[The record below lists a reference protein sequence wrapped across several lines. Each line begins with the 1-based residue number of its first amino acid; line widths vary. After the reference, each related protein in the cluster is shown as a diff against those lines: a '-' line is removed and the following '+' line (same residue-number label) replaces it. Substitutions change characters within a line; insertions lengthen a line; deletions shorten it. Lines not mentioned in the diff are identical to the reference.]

1 MFWLPLLVL
10 LLSSFQLPT
19 ARDVEA
25 AQTRFPLPFRP
36 PRSPPTWNRYVGPV
50 DPLLRNW
57 ALSLIKLPSL
67 SWGFFGSTAEFY
79 PRHLYFCG
87 QARHEVTQPLL
98 RSTAN
103 AIDVAFLRSFTVHL
117 TCQLVRGL
125 LRVCYSVFLSSF
137 EIYCFCYTTTH
148 IRLVYQFI
156 C

>member
-1 MFWLPLLVL
+1 MPYHPKPSGCRVLVSL
-10 LLSSFQLPT
+10 FSSSRSGCWGSADEALSAIPSSE
-19 ARDVEA
+19 VSSE
-25 AQTRFPLPFRP
+25 
-36 PRSPPTWNRYVGPV
+36 RYVDSGRSYSAR
-50 DPLLRNW
+50 LGF
-57 ALSLIKLPSL
+57 SLVKTTSL

-79 PRHLYFCG
+79 PRHLHFCG